1 MDTSPWFSRSTSD
14 TPVGAGPGS
23 APDDASS
30 TAASG
35 AAARVGPLIEG
46 PGPDAGGQAA
56 GPAVGPLVAFAVGRL
71 AQGRRPE
78 QAFCDLVE
86 LGTERRLAAIAVCVA
101 NGTPWDVAEE
111 RMVSFDDIWT
121 NLGNGSA
128 ETAGGLLELY
138 GYFDRE
144 VELTPD
150 EAAIAFAL
158 RAAMGAVE
166 YLPSGFANQ
175 MYRLLRTG
183 KLREA
188 LFCLEEVGAQRW
200 PDRESFWVNLTE
212 AAVRLDS
219 VTILDTEVAAL
230 RRRCESRLRP

>member
-1 MDTSPWFSRSTSD
+1 MSPVTADPNPWFSRTD
-14 TPVGAGPGS
+14 DDAPPPAPRPRPPAEAEPDAIGVPVVSLS
-23 APDDASS
+23 AP
-30 TAASG
+30 G
-35 AAARVGPLIEG
+35 A
-46 PGPDAGGQAA
+46 
-56 GPAVGPLVAFAVGRL
+56 LVAFAVGRL

-101 NGTPWDVAEE
+101 NGTPWDVAEA
-111 RMVSFDDIWT
+111 RMTSFDDVWAS
-121 NLGNGSA
+121 LGGGSA

-150 EAAIAFAL
+150 EAPIAAAL
-158 RAAMGAVE
+158 RQAMGAVE
-166 YLPSGFANQ
+166 YLPSGYANQ

-183 KLREA
+183 RLREA
-188 LFCLEEVGAQRW
+188 LFSLEDMGAQRW
-200 PDRESFWVNLTE
+200 PENRPFWIDLTD

-219 VTILDTEVAAL
+219 AAILDTELAAV
-230 RRRCESRLRP
+230 RRRCEDRARD

>member
-1 MDTSPWFSRSTSD
+1 M
-14 TPVGAGPGS
+14 A
-23 APDDASS
+23 
-30 TAASG
+30 
-35 AAARVGPLIEG
+35 
-46 PGPDAGGQAA
+46 
-56 GPAVGPLVAFAVGRL
+56 GPLVAFAVGRL

-101 NGTPWDVAEE
+101 NGTPWEVAEE
-111 RMVSFDDIWT
+111 RMVSYDDIWT

-144 VELTPD
+144 VELTAD

-175 MYRLLRTG
+175 MYRMLRTG

-219 VTILDTEVAAL
+219 VTILDTEVAAQ

>member
-1 MDTSPWFSRSTSD
+1 MDTTPWFSRSSPD
-14 TPVGAGPGS
+14 SPVGAHPADAADDGPASVAAGPAAGGS
-23 APDDASS
+23 TD
-30 TAASG
+30 
-35 AAARVGPLIEG
+35 EG
-46 PGPDAGGQAA
+46 PGPDAGARAA
-56 GPAVGPLVAFAVGRL
+56 DATAVGPLVAFAVGRL
-71 AQGRRPE
+71 AQGRRPD

-150 EAAIAFAL
+150 ESAIAFAL

-188 LFCLEEVGAQRW
+188 LFSLEEIGAQRW
-200 PDRESFWVNLTE
+200 PDREAFWVNLTE

-230 RRRCESRLRP
+230 RRRCESRIRR